1 MYKVTIGLEVH
12 CELQSNS
19 KVFSPAVNGY
29 SEAPNSLVAYQ
40 DLGFPGILPIAN
52 KEAVKRALKVSMALN
67 CKTPDEIIFDRRN
80 YYYPYLPKGY
90 QITQMTKPVGIDG
103 YLDIDV
109 DGEIKRVDIH
119 DIHLEEDTASLDHY
133 DSYSLIDYNRSGIP
147 LIETVTEPC
156 MHSKEEALT
165 FLETLRSLI
174 VYCGV
179 SEARSDKGQMR
190 CDVNVSLS
198 KTEQLGSKVE
208 IKNINSFYNV
218 GRAIDFE
225 IQRQTEILNA
235 GGVVEQETRRLDDET
250 GETFHM
256 RSKVDAV
263 DYKYFI
269 EPNIAPTDL
278 TDEFLEEI
286 RKTIPMLQ
294 LERVQKYME
303 EYELSKY
310 DSEVLVKVKENSD
323 FFQECVDLGAD
334 PKKACN
340 WVTGML
346 MGYLNETELKIEDV
360 PVKPVM
366 IKELID
372 LIDNKTISSKQAKE
386 VFSDMIESGKMPNKI
401 IKEKGMMQITD
412 DGAIKDVIMEVLKEN
427 DAQAREYNPEKTRM
441 IDFFVGQVMKKTRG
455 KANPAKTMEMLR
467 EELLKYGKED

>member
-12 CELQSNS
+12 CELESNS

-29 SEAPNSLVAYQ
+29 NENPNANVAYQ
-40 DLGFPGILPIAN
+40 DLGFPGILPVAN
-52 KEAVKRALKVSMALN
+52 EEAVKRALKVSMALN
-67 CKTPDEIIFDRRN
+67 CKTPDEIIFDRKN
-80 YYYPYLPKGY
+80 YYYPDLPKGY
-90 QITQMTKPVGIDG
+90 QITQMTKPVGING
-103 YLDIDV
+103 YLNIEV
-109 DGEIKRVDIH
+109 NGEIKKVDIH

-133 DSYSLIDYNRSGIP
+133 DTYSLIDYNRSGIP

-179 SEARSDKGQMR
+179 SQARSDKGQMR

-198 KTEQLGSKVE
+198 DTDELGSKVE

-225 IQRQTEILNA
+225 IERQTEILQN

-269 EPNIAPTDL
+269 EPNIAPTPVTCEML
-278 TDEFLEEI
+278 NEI

-294 LERVQKYME
+294 LERKQMYK
-303 EYELSKY
+303 SKY
-310 DSEVLVKVKENSD
+310 DLSEYDSDVLVKVKENSD
-323 FFQECVDLGAD
+323 FFNECVNLGAD

-346 MGYLNETELKIEDV
+346 MGYLNTNEITIDKV
-360 PVKPVM
+360 PIKPVM
-366 IKELID
+366 IKDLID
-372 LIDNKTISSKQAKE
+372 LVDSKTISSKQAKE
-386 VFSDMIESGKMPNKI
+386 VFEEMVNSGKEPKVI
-401 IKEKGMMQITD
+401 VKEKGMMQITD
-412 DGAIKDVIMEVLKEN
+412 DNAIYDVIIEVLKEN
-427 DAQAREYNPEKTRM
+427 EEQAKEYNPEKTRM

-455 KANPAKTMEMLR
+455 KANPAKTMQMLK
-467 EELLKYGKED
+467 EELAKYNK

>member
-12 CELQSNS
+12 CELESNS
-19 KVFSPAVNGY
+19 KVFSPGINGY
-29 SEAPNSLVAYQ
+29 TEAPNSHVAYQ

-52 KEAVKRALKVSMALN
+52 EEAVKRALKVSMALN
-67 CKTPDEIIFDRRN
+67 CKTPDEIIFDRKN
-80 YYYPYLPKGY
+80 YYYPDLPKGY

-103 YLDIDV
+103 YLDMDV
-109 DGEIKRVDIH
+109 NGEIKRVDIH

-133 DSYSLIDYNRSGIP
+133 DTYSLIDYNRAGIP

-198 KTEQLGSKVE
+198 ETDELGCKVE

-225 IQRQTEILNA
+225 IERQTEILQA
-235 GGVVEQETRRLDDET
+235 GGEVEQETRRLDDET
-250 GETFHM
+250 GETFRM
-256 RSKVDAV
+256 RSKADAV

-269 EPNIAPTDL
+269 EPNIAPTDV
-278 TDEFLEEI
+278 TDEMLEEI

-294 LERVQKYME
+294 LDRVKKYMG

-310 DSEVLVKVKENSD
+310 DSEVLVKTKEVSD
-323 FFQECVDLGAD
+323 FFNECVDLGTD

-346 MGYLNETELKIEDV
+346 MGYLNTNEITIDKV
-360 PVKPVM
+360 PVTPLM
-366 IKELID
+366 IKELIELVD
-372 LIDNKTISSKQAKE
+372 SKTISSKQAKE
-386 VFSDMIESGKMPNKI
+386 VFESMIESGKEPNVI
-401 IKEKGMMQITD
+401 VKEKGMMQITD
-412 DGAIKDVIMEVLKEN
+412 DGAIHDVVMEVLKEN
-427 DAQAREYNPEKTRM
+427 DEQAREYNPEKTRM

-467 EELLKYGKED
+467 EELANYNK

>member
-67 CKTPDEIIFDRRN
+67 CKTPDEIIFDRKN
-80 YYYPYLPKGY
+80 YYYPDLPKGY

-109 DGEIKRVDIH
+109 DGKIKRVDIH

-133 DSYSLIDYNRSGIP
+133 DSYSLIDYNRSCVP
-147 LIETVTEPC
+147 LIETVTQPC
-156 MHSKEEALT
+156 LHSKEEAIA

-190 CDVNVSLS
+190 CDLNISLS
-198 KTEQLGSKVE
+198 KTDKLGGKVE
-208 IKNINSFYNV
+208 MKNINSFYNV

-235 GGVVEQETRRLDDET
+235 GGVVEQETRRFDDET
-250 GETFHM
+250 GETFKM
-256 RSKVDAV
+256 RDKVDAI

-269 EPNIAPTDL
+269 EPNIPSTPV
-278 TDEFLEEI
+278 TDEMLDEI

-294 LERVQKYME
+294 LDRVRKYMD

-323 FFQECVDLGAD
+323 FFQNCVDLGAD

-346 MGYLNETELKIEDV
+346 MGYLNETEMKIEEV
-360 PVKPVM
+360 PVKPNM

-386 VFSDMIESGKMPNKI
+386 VFEDMIESGKMPNEI
-401 IKEKGMMQITD
+401 VKEKGMMQITD
-412 DGAIKDVIMEVLKEN
+412 DSAIKDVIMEVLKEN
-427 DAQAREYNPEKTRM
+427 DEQAREYNPEKTRM

-467 EELLKYGKED
+467 EELSKYGK